1 MKVIIP
7 VAGVGTRLRPHT
19 LTQPKVL
26 LNVAGHPMIYYIVD
40 ELIKKKIA
48 DSIIFITGYKAE
60 DIEKY
65 LNKTFKYKFD
75 YVEQKEM
82 LGLGHAVLC
91 AKEKFDPIK
100 NEDALIILGDTLF
113 DVDLKDIVKSKYS
126 AIGVKKVDDP
136 KRFGVVET
144 NKKGFIT
151 RFVEKPAS
159 PDVSPSNEA
168 IVGIYLI
175 KNSTLLFNSIEHII
189 KNKITTKG
197 EYQITDAMEV
207 MIHQNEKF
215 VTYQVDGWLD
225 CGKHETML
233 ETNQYLLNKKK
244 KKYSFKGSK
253 INYPVFIGKDVTLE
267 NCILGPN
274 ATINDGC
281 FIKNSI
287 IENSIV
293 DVNSHIEN
301 SIIKDSLIGK
311 HSKVIQKQNVLSLG
325 EHSEV

>member
-40 ELIKKKIA
+40 ELIKNKIA
-48 DSIIFITGYKAE
+48 DSIVFITGYMGD

-65 LNKTFKYKFD
+65 LNKTFKFEFD
-75 YVEQKEM
+75 YVEQKKM
-82 LGLGHAVLC
+82 LGLGHAILC
-91 AKEKFDPIK
+91 AKEKFNPDN
-100 NEDALIILGDTLF
+100 NEEALIILGDTLF
-113 DVDLKDIVKSKYS
+113 DVNLKDIVKSKYS

-144 NKKGFIT
+144 NRKKFIS

-159 PDVSPSNEA
+159 PKVSPSNDA
-168 IVGIYLI
+168 IVGIYFI
-175 KNSTLLFNSIEHII
+175 KNSNLLFESIEYII

-207 MIHQNEKF
+207 MIKQNEKF
-215 VTYQVDGWLD
+215 VPYKVDGWLD

-233 ETNQYLLNKKK
+233 ETNQYLLKKYK
-244 KKYSFKGSK
+244 KKYNFKNCK
-253 INYPVFIGKDVTLE
+253 INYPVFIGRGVVLE
-267 NCILGPN
+267 NCIVGPY
-274 ATINDGC
+274 ATINDYC
-281 FIKNSI
+281 VIKNSIVENSI
-287 IENSIV
+287 IEN
-293 DVNSHIEN
+293 NSQIEN
-301 SIIKDSLIGK
+301 SIIKDSMVGK
-311 HSKVIQKQNVLSLG
+311 HSKLIQEPKVLSLG
-325 EHSEV
+325 EYSEV

>member
-19 LTQPKVL
+19 LTKPKVL
-26 LNVAGHPMIYYIVD
+26 LNVAGHSMIYYIVD

-48 DSIIFITGYKAE
+48 DSIIFITGYRAD

-65 LNKTFKYKFD
+65 LNKTFKFKFD
-75 YVEQKEM
+75 YVEQREM

-113 DVDLKDIVKSKYS
+113 DVDLKQIVKSKYS

-144 NKKGFIT
+144 NKQGFIK

-159 PDVSPSNEA
+159 REVSPSNEA

-207 MIHQNEKF
+207 MIQQKEKF
-215 VTYQVDGWLD
+215 VPYQVDGWLD

-233 ETNQYLLNKKK
+233 ETNQYLLKKNK
-244 KKYSFKGSK
+244 KKYSFKNCR
-253 INYPVFIGKDVTLE
+253 INYPVFIGKGVTLD
-267 NCILGPN
+267 NCIVGPN

-281 FIKNSI
+281 VIKNSI
-287 IENSIV
+287 VENSIV
-293 DVNSHIEN
+293 DIHTHIEN

-311 HSKVIQKQNVLSLG
+311 HSKLIQEPKVLSLG
-325 EHSEV
+325 EYSEV

>member
-244 KKYSFKGSK
+244 NKYSFKGSK

>member
-244 KKYSFKGSK
+244 NKYSFKGSK

-267 NCILGPN
+267 NCIIGPN

>member
-244 KKYSFKGSK
+244 NKYSFKGCK

-267 NCILGPN
+267 NCIIGPN

>member
-48 DSIIFITGYKAE
+48 DSIVFITGYRAE

-65 LNKTFKYKFD
+65 LNKTFKFKFD
-75 YVEQKEM
+75 YVEQKET
-82 LGLGHAVLC
+82 LGLGHAILC

-136 KRFGVVET
+136 KRFGVVEK
-144 NKKGFIT
+144 NKKGFIS

-159 PDVSPSNEA
+159 PEVSPSNEA

-207 MIHQNEKF
+207 MIHHNEKF

-233 ETNQYLLNKKK
+233 ETNQYLLKKSK
-244 KKYSFKGSK
+244 KKYNIKGCK
-253 INYPVFIGKDVTLE
+253 INYPVFIGKNVKLD
-267 NCILGPN
+267 NSIIGPN

-281 FIKNSI
+281 VIKNSI

-293 DVNSHIEN
+293 DVHTYIEN

-311 HSKVIQKQNVLSLG
+311 HSKVVQKQEVLSLG
-325 EHSEV
+325 EYSEV